1 MLKIVDLVTL
11 QGVSCVV
18 DLSSSLG
25 MIGRRRTEDDCG
37 DNPRLALQRFVYD
50 DDGFIACRADSS
62 LVLGL
67 HEQDSGPAAAIC
79 LVRRRDEDVY
89 QRWIIHDNGY
99 RPAYFFFSV
108 LLIYHRKIYFSFS
121 VVCRCSLR

>member
-1 MLKIVDLVTL
+1 MLKTVNLITL
-11 QGVSCVV
+11 QGAPCVV
-18 DLSSSLG
+18 DFSSSLG

-67 HEQDSGPAAAIC
+67 HEQDSGPAAAVC

-99 RPAYFFFSV
+99 RPAYFFSV
-108 LLIYHRKIYFSFS
+108 LLKYRRKI
-121 VVCRCSLR
+121 